1 MSAESPVR
9 ALAALSLELAQ
20 PVPPE
25 VPVGA
30 GVVLQVRVLGVAR
43 DLRGGRIEVID
54 DEKVVATAELIEFR
68 DDFNETAAFAIKAP
82 DRVGAFTWTVRFPPQ
97 NIDGVGYGESALL
110 VSSQTKPHRTSL
122 AGWAVPMPVRMAD
135 RFAIT
140 VGAKSSG
147 TCALGGAKVEIRDET
162 GATVGDGVL
171 GDTPWPGTDALYW
184 TEIEL
189 AAPLRDGML
198 CWSATF
204 AASELELPHLGAS
217 AEFSFTAVKPPEHGV
232 TIKIIARD
240 TAIPLEE
247 AQVALGPFR
256 AGTDKAGS
264 AYIEVPSGKYDLAVW
279 KAGFEAT
286 SKAVEIAADLSVQ
299 FELTRLPEEL
309 TVWS

>member
-1 MSAESPVR
+1 
-9 ALAALSLELAQ
+9 
-20 PVPPE
+20 

-30 GVVLQVRVLGVAR
+30 GVVLQVKVLGAVGE
-43 DLRGGRIEVID
+43 LRGGRIEVIAA
-54 DEKVVATAELIEFR
+54 EQVVATAELIEFR
-68 DDFNETAAFAIKAP
+68 DDFNETAAFAVKAP

-97 NIDGVGYGESALL
+97 NIDGVAYGESALP
-110 VSSQTKPHRTSL
+110 VSSQTRPHRTSL
-122 AGWAVPMPVRMAD
+122 AVWAVPMPVRMAD
-135 RFAIT
+135 RFAIII
-140 VGAKSSG
+140 GAKSSG
-147 TCALGGAKVEIRDET
+147 ACALGGAKVEIRDET
-162 GATVGDGVL
+162 GTAVGGGVL

-204 AASELELPHLGAS
+204 AATELQLPHLGAS

-256 AGTDKAGS
+256 AGTDKAGL
-264 AYIEVPSGKYDLAVW
+264 AYIEVPPGTYGVAVW

-286 SKAVEIAADLSVQ
+286 SKAVDIAADLSIQ